1 MGTEALEQEDGDGCG
16 AREYSSAREWRLVSR
31 LEAWKNDLPRL
42 KMGSSSQPERALR
55 ERMVVFKFGRL

>member
-1 MGTEALEQEDGDGCG
+1 MGREALEHEDDDGCG
-16 AREYSSAREWRLVSR
+16 AREWRLVSR
-31 LEAWKNDLPRL
+31 LEAWKDDLPRL